1 MTLKGTLSD
10 KALSLREIE
19 ILRLSPRTEVFLY
32 DGVAFYLLWVAASSP
47 PFVILI
53 EIWLHRTFGKSPAT
67 REEGIR
73 SVPGLTVIVLVSAVV
88 LTIVQNELSLL
99 PVL

>member
-32 DGVAFYLLWVAASSP
+32 DGVAFYFLWVAASSA
-47 PFVILI
+47 LCDS
-53 EIWLHRTFGKSPAT
+53 HRNMGT
-67 REEGIR
+67 
-73 SVPGLTVIVLVSAVV
+73 
-88 LTIVQNELSLL
+88 QNFR
-99 PVL
+99 